1 MLKSEKERT
10 VEDLKEKLTSTRSL
24 ILTDFR
30 GLNVEDL
37 SRLRRDLKKGGA
49 EYRITK
55 NSLIR
60 MAARESGYEAIVD
73 YLKGPTGL
81 VFAYQDPIS
90 PAKVLYDFLQKS
102 EKPKIKTIWLEGK
115 LFGENQLKRL
125 ATLPSKE
132 IVLTQIAGSLNAP
145 LANFVGTLQGM
156 LRNLVGV
163 IDAIKETKTQAA

>member
-1 MLKSEKERT
+1 MLKSEKEKT
-10 VEDLKEKLTSTRSL
+10 VEDLKEKLALTRSL

-55 NSLIR
+55 NTLIR
-60 MAARESGYEAIVD
+60 KAAQESGHEAIVD

-81 VFAYQDPIS
+81 VFSYQDPIS
-90 PAKVLYDFLQKS
+90 PAKVLHEFLQKT

-115 LFGENQLKRL
+115 LFGENQLKKL
-125 ATLPSKE
+125 ATLPSRE
-132 IVLTQIAGSLNAP
+132 IVLTQIVGSLNAP
-145 LANFVGTLQGM
+145 LTNFVVTLQGM

-163 IDAIKETKTQAA
+163 IDAIKDSRTQAA

>member
-1 MLKSEKERT
+1 MLKSEKEKT
-10 VEDLKEKLTSTRSL
+10 VDDLKEKLALTRSL

-30 GLNVEDL
+30 GLNVEEL

-55 NSLIR
+55 NTLIR

-81 VFAYQDPIS
+81 VFSYQDPIS
-90 PAKVLYDFLQKS
+90 PAKVLHEFLLKS
-102 EKPKIKTIWLEGK
+102 DKPKIKTIWLEGK

-132 IVLTQIAGSLNAP
+132 VVLTQIVGGLNAP
-145 LANFVGTLQGM
+145 MANFVGTLQGM

-163 IDAIKETKTQAA
+163 IDAIKETRTQAA

>member
-1 MLKSEKERT
+1 MLKSEKEKT
-10 VEDLKEKLTSTRSL
+10 VEDLKEKLALTRSL

-55 NSLIR
+55 NTLIR
-60 MAARESGYEAIVD
+60 KAAQESGHEAIVD

-81 VFAYQDPIS
+81 IFSYQDPIS
-90 PAKVLYDFLQKS
+90 PAKVLHEFLQKT

-115 LFGENQLKRL
+115 LFGENQLKKL
-125 ATLPSKE
+125 ATLPSRE
-132 IVLTQIAGSLNAP
+132 IVLTQIVGSLNAP
-145 LANFVGTLQGM
+145 LTNFVVTLQGM

-163 IDAIKETKTQAA
+163 IDAIKDSRTQAA